1 MEGLRARGA
10 VGVSMSWSGGK
21 LKSATLNYSPSNSS
35 VILSEAKNLSKAKS
49 FTIRTSVPV
58 KVKGA
63 SASSKRS
70 ENYYLTKI
78 SLKPGKDCVLTA
90 K

>member
-1 MEGLRARGA
+1 MRARGA

-21 LKSATLNYSPSNSS
+21 LKSATLNYSPSA
-35 VILSEAKNLSKAKS
+35 LSAAKK

-63 SASSKRS
+63 GAKARKDGA
-70 ENYYLTKI
+70 YYLTTLT
-78 SLKPGKDCVLTA
+78 LKPGVNYVLTA
-90 K
+90 R

>member
-1 MEGLRARGA
+1 
-10 VGVSMSWSGGK
+10 MSWSDGK
-21 LKSATLNYSPSNSS
+21 LKSATLNYSPVAQS
-35 VILSEAKNLSKAKS
+35 AAKS

-70 ENYYLTKI
+70 GNYYLTKI